1 MLPSGRQQGS
11 RSLWEDSPNMGLG
24 PLGTQRCPAT
34 RRGRG
39 RQTWPWP
46 EAAGH
51 WQLRLS
57 PFIVG
62 EENSRKLIQCDLF
75 PEVC

>member
-1 MLPSGRQQGS
+1 M
-11 RSLWEDSPNMGLG
+11 
-24 PLGTQRCPAT
+24 A
-34 RRGRG
+34 
-39 RQTWPWP
+39 
-46 EAAGH
+46 EAGKKADLAEGKVPKAPGH

-62 EENSRKLIQCDLF
+62 EENPHELIQCVLS